1 MGIDNIYNTAR
12 KMKTNHYI
20 KEEDKKPKN
29 FDNFI
34 DRKEWA
40 IKQINQIQFMVEDS
54 RITRAKLQ
62 AEPEIKAFIND
73 KKGANEF
80 I

>member
-1 MGIDNIYNTAR
+1 
-12 KMKTNHYI
+12 
-20 KEEDKKPKN
+20 
-29 FDNFI
+29 
-34 DRKEWA
+34 
-40 IKQINQIQFMVEDS
+40 MVEDS

-62 AEPEIKAFIND
+62 AEPEIKALIND

>member
-20 KEEDKKPKN
+20 KEEEKKPKT
-29 FDNFI
+29 FDDFI

-40 IKQINQIQFMVEDS
+40 MKQINQIQFMVEDS